1 MKTQAA
7 SRNTRSLPFTSLIA
21 FVAVFALSASQ
32 AYAGATPHMTP
43 MHSGLVSLASG
54 QTIRLN
60 VTLHPELIGA
70 SQGLP
75 LTLTFDVYEVPLVG
89 AETTMANVVRV
100 ATHRS
105 VHVTLGAG
113 QAAFFDYTVPRDNAG
128 QLVGASV
135 SLDDPNLGALLP
147 AVMPTLEGRTATG
160 QSMFV
165 LPGQACGFQEVENR
179 PAPSR

>member
-1 MKTQAA
+1 MKTQTA
-7 SRNTRSLPFTSLIA
+7 SRSARSLPFISLIA
-21 FVAVFALSASQ
+21 FVAVVASSASQ
-32 AYAGATPHMTP
+32 AYAGATPHMAP

-60 VTLHPELIGA
+60 VTLNPELIAA
-70 SQGLP
+70 SQSVP
-75 LTLTFDVYEVPLVG
+75 LTLTFDVYAAPLAG
-89 AETTMANVVRV
+89 AETSTANVARI

-105 VHVTLGAG
+105 AQVTLQAG
-113 QAAFFDYTVPRDNAG
+113 KAAFFEYTVPRDNAG
-128 QLVGASV
+128 ELVGASV
-135 SLDDPNLGALLP
+135 GISNPDLRTLVP